1 MSSQPRKRLYACHR
15 DGCIAMFG
23 KWGDC
28 RMHMRNACHVTGT
41 PNMKQ
46 SLEKG
51 DALQL
56 LQPPRPPPEP
66 IAPVPELELLNF
78 VREYF
83 SGGPATHDYRCQV
96 LTRVRTRFVDC
107 PFAEFGYG
115 TFREFCIKHG
125 LDPPPIKEKKR
136 HAPEKRDRVA
146 EEPVNLVDF

>member
-1 MSSQPRKRLYACHR
+1 
-15 DGCIAMFG
+15 
-23 KWGDC
+23 
-28 RMHMRNACHVTGT
+28 MHMRNECHVHTHKGDK

-51 DALQL
+51 DGLQL

-66 IAPVPELELLNF
+66 ISPVPEVELLNF

-83 SGGPATHDYRCQV
+83 SKGPATHGYRCQV

-107 PFAEFGYG
+107 PFGDFGYG

-125 LDPPPIKEKKR
+125 MDPPPIKNKKGQQNQDQDDSEDDASPSKVR
-136 HAPEKRDRVA
+136 Y
-146 EEPVNLVDF
+146 LSF